1 MHCLLSLLAAWKP
14 HQCTRAWIHWL
25 KPTRGN
31 MFIRNVNELKQHLI
45 KTWSAT
51 SLMARLFW
59 YLKAKKQTLWTY
71 AMMCFSVTVVSFK
84 NNSSLTMFDI
94 PAVSDS
100 FKTCVTVMN
109 ESTYV
114 LFRKLGWEQPPGKV
128 GNSAAVLLQIYLG
141 ICAKVKRFDIVI
153 AKVKRCIFLPH
164 SVVDSVNLKLSSTIL
179 LLI

>member
-1 MHCLLSLLAAWKP
+1 
-14 HQCTRAWIHWL
+14 
-25 KPTRGN
+25 
-31 MFIRNVNELKQHLI
+31 
-45 KTWSAT
+45 
-51 SLMARLFW
+51 
-59 YLKAKKQTLWTY
+59 
-71 AMMCFSVTVVSFK
+71 
-84 NNSSLTMFDI
+84 
-94 PAVSDS
+94 
-100 FKTCVTVMN
+100 MN